1 MRTASRLAFSTI
13 AGVLLVIDVSTAVG
27 QGPSDGAYL
36 AVPAAV
42 PLATVRVNTSTY
54 NVPISGGKVMT
65 ISHSNSFPPYTT
77 YSIFAVG
84 NRDPYIDYLLS
95 VTNTSSS
102 DLFFQFAFGI
112 PIVLSGDN
120 SALRSDLSINLLDDG
135 DNSVNLFPT
144 YDGIN
149 PATGIQ
155 RALLSTDGGTTFD
168 SLHEFGPLGSLITT
182 PGMSDYQF
190 SQAATNAAAMVNFD
204 YLELLVGFNLS
215 PGDSVELHGNIAI
228 AVPEPS
234 TLSLAC
240 VSGMAF
246 LLFRWRSRRETSKK
260 HYEESAV

>member
-1 MRTASRLAFSTI
+1 MHTVSRLAFSTI
-13 AGVLLVIDVSTAVG
+13 AGALLAIDVSTAAG

-36 AVPAAV
+36 AIPAAV
-42 PLATVRVNTSTY
+42 PFATVRVNTSSY
-54 NVPISGGKVMT
+54 NVPISGGKVTT

-84 NRDPYIDYLLS
+84 NRDPYIDYSLS
-95 VTNTSSS
+95 VTNTTSS

-112 PIVLSGDN
+112 PIVASGDN
-120 SALRSDLSINLLDDG
+120 SALRTDLSINLLDDG
-135 DNSVNLFPT
+135 DNSVSLSPT

-149 PATGIQ
+149 TATGIQ

-168 SLHEFGPLGSLITT
+168 SLNEFGPLGSQIATA
-182 PGMSDYQF
+182 GMSDYQF
-190 SQAATNAAAMVNFD
+190 SQPATNSPAVMNFD
-204 YLELLVGFNLS
+204 YMELLVGFNLS

-246 LLFRWRSRRETSKK
+246 FLFRWRSRRETLKK

>member
-77 YSIFAVG
+77 YSIFAFG
-84 NRDPYIDYLLS
+84 NRDPYIDYSLS

-120 SALRSDLSINLLDDG
+120 SALRTDLSINLLDDG

-190 SQAATNAAAMVNFD
+190 SQAATNSPAMMNFD